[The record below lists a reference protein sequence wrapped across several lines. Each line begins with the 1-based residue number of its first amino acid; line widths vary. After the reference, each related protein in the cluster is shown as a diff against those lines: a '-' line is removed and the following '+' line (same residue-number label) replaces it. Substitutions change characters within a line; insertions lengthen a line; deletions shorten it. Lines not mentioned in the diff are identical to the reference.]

1 MPYPI
6 LDVLKRKKGAAAKTQ
21 SWPLAFFHDTK
32 VLSVRGQ
39 PRYLLSFAAL
49 LLYDKFCGS
58 LRVVALS

>member
-1 MPYPI
+1 MRYPI
-6 LDVLKRKKGAAAKTQ
+6 LDVLKRKKGAAKTQ

-49 LLYDKFCGS
+49 LYDKFCGS